1 MQVTQLRRV
10 FHFNSLRLDDPN
22 PAWSPDRVREFFSAS
37 FPDLTNAEVAGPDV
51 KDGQAVFTIRR
62 NVGTKG

>member
-1 MQVTQLRRV
+1 MQVTQIRRV

-51 KDGQAVFTIRR
+51 KDGM
-62 NVGTKG
+62 